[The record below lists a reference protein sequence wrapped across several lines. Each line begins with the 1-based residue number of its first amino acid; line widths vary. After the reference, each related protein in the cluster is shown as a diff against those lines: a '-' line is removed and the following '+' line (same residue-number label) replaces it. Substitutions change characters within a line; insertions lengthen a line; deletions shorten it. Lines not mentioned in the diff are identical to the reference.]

1 MVENFIEKLNFNAQ
15 NLDKKIEA
23 ETILNLSYE
32 ISLTYLNGLDKN
44 AKIAKFSE
52 LILEFCTDLAQLNL
66 IADQNIKAVFDGVKR
81 AFIQD
86 EEEYLYRLMSEKERI
101 SRQILTQKNE
111 IKELMFDTFN
121 ALEMRFA
128 NDKISSNLTIKR
140 ALNEK
145 MLDETIMKEYL
156 SEISETAFLSAIE
169 NNESLSVDVQEKAS
183 QRAEKIVYIA
193 ACGSEFNREIFA
205 KIITIVIN
213 EAVNVANASQ
223 IYATELIEGAVL
235 GANLGLKKAV
245 EKFKNDHKFSP
256 IAPSEQLFNP
266 DDETIK
272 VLKNLQISVANPSKE
287 KLEMILAKDF
297 DNYFVKFKRIS
308 SDVAQNL
315 GEKLTITAENLSEKL
330 TITAQNLG
338 EKLGEKRDKISE
350 SAENIAEKIKSK
362 IGEIGSREKIDEI
375 NKIASQK
382 LENVISQAKEH
393 TEKLKSNLNNS
404 DKFENFKSKIVKFER
419 YFLDKFENLK
429 NKDNK

>member
-1 MVENFIEKLNFNAQ
+1 MEKFIEKLNFNAQ

-23 ETILNLSYE
+23 QTILNLSYE
-32 ISLTYLNGLDKN
+32 ISLTYLNRLDKN

-52 LILEFCTDLAQLNL
+52 LLLDFCTDLEELNL
-66 IADQNIKAVFDGVKR
+66 ITDENIKAVFDGVKR

-111 IKELMFDTFN
+111 IKDLMFDTFN

-128 NDKISSNLTIKR
+128 NTKISSNLTIKR

-169 NNESLSVDVQEKAS
+169 NNESLSTNVQEKIS
-183 QRAEKIVYIA
+183 QIAEKIVYIA
-193 ACGSEFNREIFA
+193 TCESEFNREIFA

-297 DNYFVKFKRIS
+297 DNYFVKFKRLS

-338 EKLGEKRDKISE
+338 EKLGEKREKISE

-362 IGEIGSREKIDEI
+362 ISEIGSREKIDEI

-382 LENVISQAKEH
+382 LENVISQAKER

>member
-1 MVENFIEKLNFNAQ
+1 MEKFIEKLNFNAQ

-23 ETILNLSYE
+23 QTILNLSYE
-32 ISLTYLNGLDKN
+32 ISLTYLNRLDKN

-52 LILEFCTDLAQLNL
+52 LLLDFCTDLEELNL
-66 IADQNIKAVFDGVKR
+66 ITDENIKAVFDGVKR

-111 IKELMFDTFN
+111 IKDLMFDTFN

-128 NDKISSNLTIKR
+128 NTKISSNLTIKR

-169 NNESLSVDVQEKAS
+169 NNESLSTDVQEKIS
-183 QRAEKIVYIA
+183 QIAEKIVYIA
-193 ACGSEFNREIFA
+193 TCESEFNREIFA

-272 VLKNLQISVANPSKE
+272 VLKNLQISASNPAKE
-287 KLEMILAKDF
+287 RLEIILAKDF
-297 DNYFVKFKRIS
+297 DNYFVKFKRLS

-362 IGEIGSREKIDEI
+362 ISEIGSREKIDEI

-382 LENVISQAKEH
+382 LENVISQAKER

>member
-32 ISLTYLNGLDKN
+32 ISLTYLNRLDKN

-121 ALEMRFA
+121 TLEMRFA

-272 VLKNLQISVANPSKE
+272 VLKNLQISVANPAKE

-338 EKLGEKRDKISE
+338 EKLGEKREKISE

-362 IGEIGSREKIDEI
+362 IGEIGSREKIDGI

>member
-1 MVENFIEKLNFNAQ
+1 MEKFIEKLNFNAQ

-23 ETILNLSYE
+23 QTILNLSYE
-32 ISLTYLNGLDKN
+32 ISLTYLNRLDKN

-52 LILEFCTDLAQLNL
+52 LLLDFCTDLEELNL
-66 IADQNIKAVFDGVKR
+66 ITDENIKAVFDGVKR

-101 SRQILTQKNE
+101 WRQILTQKNE
-111 IKELMFDTFN
+111 IKDLMFDTFN

-128 NDKISSNLTIKR
+128 NTKISSNLTIKR

-169 NNESLSVDVQEKAS
+169 NNESLSTDVQEKIS
-183 QRAEKIVYIA
+183 QIAEKIVYIA
-193 ACGSEFNREIFA
+193 TCESEFNREIFA

-272 VLKNLQISVANPSKE
+272 VLKNLQISASNPAKE
-287 KLEMILAKDF
+287 RLEIILAKDF
-297 DNYFVKFKRIS
+297 DNYFVKFKRLS

-338 EKLGEKRDKISE
+338 EKLGEKREKISE

-362 IGEIGSREKIDEI
+362 IGEMGSREKIDEI

-382 LENVISQAKEH
+382 LENVISQAKER

>member
-1 MVENFIEKLNFNAQ
+1 VEKFIEKLNFNAQ
-15 NLDKKIEA
+15 NLDKKIET

-32 ISLTYLNGLDKN
+32 ISLTYLNRLDKN

-66 IADQNIKAVFDGVKR
+66 IADENIKAVFDGVKR

-121 ALEMRFA
+121 DLEMRFA

-169 NNESLSVDVQEKAS
+169 NNESLSTDLQEKIS
-183 QRAEKIVYIA
+183 QIAEKIVYIA
-193 ACGSEFNREIFA
+193 TCESEFNREIFT

-213 EAVNVANASQ
+213 EAVNVANVSQ

-272 VLKNLQISVANPSKE
+272 VLKNLQISASNPAKE

-338 EKLGEKRDKISE
+338 EKLGEKREKISE

>member
-1 MVENFIEKLNFNAQ
+1 MEKFIEKLNFNAQ

-23 ETILNLSYE
+23 QTILNLSYE
-32 ISLTYLNGLDKN
+32 ISLTYLNRLDKN

-52 LILEFCTDLAQLNL
+52 LLLDFCTDLEELNL
-66 IADQNIKAVFDGVKR
+66 ITDENIKAVFDGVKR

-111 IKELMFDTFN
+111 IKDLMFDTFN

-128 NDKISSNLTIKR
+128 NTKISSNLTIKR

-169 NNESLSVDVQEKAS
+169 NNESLSTDVQEKIS
-183 QRAEKIVYIA
+183 QIAEKIVYIA
-193 ACGSEFNREIFA
+193 TCESEFNREIFA

-272 VLKNLQISVANPSKE
+272 VLKNLQISASNPAKE

-338 EKLGEKRDKISE
+338 EKLGEKREKISE

>member
-1 MVENFIEKLNFNAQ
+1 MEKFIEKLNFNAQ

-23 ETILNLSYE
+23 QTILNLSYE
-32 ISLTYLNGLDKN
+32 ISLTYLNRLDKN

-52 LILEFCTDLAQLNL
+52 LLLDFCTDLEELNL
-66 IADQNIKAVFDGVKR
+66 ITDENIKAVFDGVKR

-111 IKELMFDTFN
+111 IKDLMFDTFN

-128 NDKISSNLTIKR
+128 NTKISSNLTIKR

-169 NNESLSVDVQEKAS
+169 NNESLSTDVQEKIS
-183 QRAEKIVYIA
+183 QIAEKIVYIA
-193 ACGSEFNREIFA
+193 TCESEFNREIFA

-382 LENVISQAKEH
+382 LENVISQAKER

>member
-1 MVENFIEKLNFNAQ
+1 MEKFIEKLNFNAQ
-15 NLDKKIEA
+15 NLDKKIKT

-32 ISLTYLNGLDKN
+32 ISLAYLNRLDKN

-66 IADQNIKAVFDGVKR
+66 ITDENIKAVFDGVKR

-121 ALEMRFA
+121 ALEIRFA

-169 NNESLSVDVQEKAS
+169 NNESLSTDLQEKIS
-183 QRAEKIVYIA
+183 QIAEKIVYIA
-193 ACGSEFNREIFA
+193 TCESEFNREIFT

-213 EAVNVANASQ
+213 EAVNVANVSQ

-272 VLKNLQISVANPSKE
+272 VLKNLQISASNPAKE

-308 SDVAQNL
+308 SDIAQNL

-338 EKLGEKRDKISE
+338 EKREKISE

-382 LENVISQAKEH
+382 LENVISQAKER

>member
-1 MVENFIEKLNFNAQ
+1 MEKFIEKLNFNAQ

-23 ETILNLSYE
+23 QTILNLSYE
-32 ISLTYLNGLDKN
+32 ISLTYLNRLDKN

-66 IADQNIKAVFDGVKR
+66 IADENIKAVFDGVKR

-121 ALEMRFA
+121 DLEMRFA

-169 NNESLSVDVQEKAS
+169 NNESLSTDLQEKIS
-183 QRAEKIVYIA
+183 QIAEKIVYIA
-193 ACGSEFNREIFA
+193 TCESEFNREIFT

-213 EAVNVANASQ
+213 EAVNVANVSQ

-272 VLKNLQISVANPSKE
+272 VLKNLQISASNPAKE

-338 EKLGEKRDKISE
+338 EKLGEKREKISE

>member
-1 MVENFIEKLNFNAQ
+1 MEKFIEKLNFNAQ

-23 ETILNLSYE
+23 QTILNLSYE
-32 ISLTYLNGLDKN
+32 ISLTYLNRLDKN

-52 LILEFCTDLAQLNL
+52 LLLDFCTDLEELNL
-66 IADQNIKAVFDGVKR
+66 ITDENIKAVFDGVKR

-111 IKELMFDTFN
+111 IKDLMFDTFN

-128 NDKISSNLTIKR
+128 NTKISSNLTIKR

-169 NNESLSVDVQEKAS
+169 NNESLSTDVQEKIS
-183 QRAEKIVYIA
+183 QIAEKIVYIA
-193 ACGSEFNREIFA
+193 TCESEFNREIFA

-272 VLKNLQISVANPSKE
+272 VLKNLQISVVNPAKE

-297 DNYFVKFKRIS
+297 NNYFVKFKRLS

-382 LENVISQAKEH
+382 LENVISQAKER

>member
-1 MVENFIEKLNFNAQ
+1 MEIFIEKLNFNAQ

-32 ISLTYLNGLDKN
+32 ISLTYLNRLDKN

-272 VLKNLQISVANPSKE
+272 VLKNLQISVANPAKE

-338 EKLGEKRDKISE
+338 EKLGEKREKISE

-375 NKIASQK
+375 NKIASEK

-393 TEKLKSNLNNS
+393 TEKLKCNLNNS

>member
-1 MVENFIEKLNFNAQ
+1 MEKFIEKLNFNAQ

-23 ETILNLSYE
+23 QTILNLSYE
-32 ISLTYLNGLDKN
+32 ISLTYLNRLDKN

-52 LILEFCTDLAQLNL
+52 LLLDFCTDLEELNL
-66 IADQNIKAVFDGVKR
+66 ITDENIKAVFDGVKR

-111 IKELMFDTFN
+111 IKDLMFDTFN

-128 NDKISSNLTIKR
+128 NTKISSNLTIKR

-169 NNESLSVDVQEKAS
+169 NNESLSTDVQEKIS
-183 QRAEKIVYIA
+183 QIAEKIVYIA
-193 ACGSEFNREIFA
+193 TCESEFNREIFA

-272 VLKNLQISVANPSKE
+272 VLKNLQISASNPAKE
-287 KLEMILAKDF
+287 RLEIILAKDF
-297 DNYFVKFKRIS
+297 DNYFVKFKRLS

-338 EKLGEKRDKISE
+338 EKLGEKREKISE

-362 IGEIGSREKIDEI
+362 ISEIGSREKIDEI

-382 LENVISQAKEH
+382 LGNVISQAKER

>member
-1 MVENFIEKLNFNAQ
+1 MEKFIEKLNFNAQ

-23 ETILNLSYE
+23 QTILNLSYE
-32 ISLTYLNGLDKN
+32 ISLTYLNRLDKN

-52 LILEFCTDLAQLNL
+52 LLLDFCTDLEELNL
-66 IADQNIKAVFDGVKR
+66 ITDENIKAVFDGVKR

-111 IKELMFDTFN
+111 IKDLMFDTFN

-128 NDKISSNLTIKR
+128 NTKISSNLTIKR

-169 NNESLSVDVQEKAS
+169 NNESLSTDVQEKIS
-183 QRAEKIVYIA
+183 QIAEKIVYIA
-193 ACGSEFNREIFA
+193 TCESEFNREIFA

-272 VLKNLQISVANPSKE
+272 VLKNLQISASNPAKE
-287 KLEMILAKDF
+287 RLEIILAKDF
-297 DNYFVKFKRIS
+297 DNYFVKFKRLS

-338 EKLGEKRDKISE
+338 EKLGEKREKISE

-362 IGEIGSREKIDEI
+362 ISEIGSREKIDEI

>member
-1 MVENFIEKLNFNAQ
+1 MEKFIEKLNFNAQ

-23 ETILNLSYE
+23 QTILNLSYE
-32 ISLTYLNGLDKN
+32 ISLTYLNRLDKN

-52 LILEFCTDLAQLNL
+52 LLLDFCTDLEELNL
-66 IADQNIKAVFDGVKR
+66 ITDENIKAVFDGVKR

-86 EEEYLYRLMSEKERI
+86 EEEYLYRLMNEKERI

-111 IKELMFDTFN
+111 IKDLMFDTFN

-128 NDKISSNLTIKR
+128 NTKISSNLTIKR

-169 NNESLSVDVQEKAS
+169 NNESLSTDVQEKIS
-183 QRAEKIVYIA
+183 QIAEKIVYIA
-193 ACGSEFNREIFA
+193 TCESEFNREIFA

-272 VLKNLQISVANPSKE
+272 VLKNLQISASNPAKE
-287 KLEMILAKDF
+287 RLEIILAKDF
-297 DNYFVKFKRIS
+297 DNYFVKFKRLS

-338 EKLGEKRDKISE
+338 EKLGEKREKISE

-362 IGEIGSREKIDEI
+362 ISEIGSREKIDEI

-382 LENVISQAKEH
+382 LENVISQAKER

>member
-1 MVENFIEKLNFNAQ
+1 MEKFIEKLNFNAQ
-15 NLDKKIEA
+15 NLDKKIET

-32 ISLTYLNGLDKN
+32 ISLAYLNRLDKN

-66 IADQNIKAVFDGVKR
+66 IADENIKAVFDGVKR

-121 ALEMRFA
+121 ALEIRFA

-169 NNESLSVDVQEKAS
+169 NNESLSVDVQEKIS
-183 QRAEKIVYIA
+183 QIAEKIVYIA
-193 ACGSEFNREIFA
+193 ACESEFNREIFA

-213 EAVNVANASQ
+213 EAVNVANVSQ

-272 VLKNLQISVANPSKE
+272 VLKNLQISASNPAKE

-308 SDVAQNL
+308 SDIAQNL

-330 TITAQNLG
+330 IITAQNLG
-338 EKLGEKRDKISE
+338 EKREKISE

>member
-1 MVENFIEKLNFNAQ
+1 MENFIEKLNFNAQ

-193 ACGSEFNREIFA
+193 ACGSEFNHEIFA

-272 VLKNLQISVANPSKE
+272 VLKNLQISVVNPAKE

>member
-1 MVENFIEKLNFNAQ
+1 MEKFIEKLNFNAQ

-23 ETILNLSYE
+23 QTILNLSYE
-32 ISLTYLNGLDKN
+32 ISLTYLNRLDKN

-52 LILEFCTDLAQLNL
+52 LLLDFCTDLEELNL
-66 IADQNIKAVFDGVKR
+66 ITDENIKAVFDGVKR

-111 IKELMFDTFN
+111 IKDLMFDTFN

-128 NDKISSNLTIKR
+128 NTKISSNLTIKR

-169 NNESLSVDVQEKAS
+169 NNESLSTDVQEKIS
-183 QRAEKIVYIA
+183 QIAEKIVYIA
-193 ACGSEFNREIFA
+193 TCESEFNREIFA

-272 VLKNLQISVANPSKE
+272 VLKNLQISASNPAKE
-287 KLEMILAKDF
+287 RLEIILAKDF
-297 DNYFVKFKRIS
+297 NNYFVKFKRLS

-338 EKLGEKRDKISE
+338 EKLGEKREKISE

-382 LENVISQAKEH
+382 LGNVISQAKER

>member
-1 MVENFIEKLNFNAQ
+1 MEKFIEKLNFNAQ

-23 ETILNLSYE
+23 QTILNLSYE
-32 ISLTYLNGLDKN
+32 ISLTYLNRLDKN

-52 LILEFCTDLAQLNL
+52 LLLDFCTDLEELNL
-66 IADQNIKAVFDGVKR
+66 ITDENIKAVFDGVKR

-111 IKELMFDTFN
+111 IKDLMFDTFN

-128 NDKISSNLTIKR
+128 NTKISSNLTIKR

-169 NNESLSVDVQEKAS
+169 NNESLSTDVQEKIS
-183 QRAEKIVYIA
+183 QIAEKIVYIA
-193 ACGSEFNREIFA
+193 TCESEFNREIFA

-272 VLKNLQISVANPSKE
+272 VLKNLQISASNPAKE
-287 KLEMILAKDF
+287 RLEIILAKDF
-297 DNYFVKFKRIS
+297 DNYFVKFKRLS

-382 LENVISQAKEH
+382 LENVISQAKER

>member
-1 MVENFIEKLNFNAQ
+1 MEKFIEKLNFNAQ
-15 NLDKKIEA
+15 NLDKKIET

-32 ISLTYLNGLDKN
+32 ISLTYLNRLDKN

-66 IADQNIKAVFDGVKR
+66 IADENIKAVFDGVKR

-121 ALEMRFA
+121 DLEMRFA

-145 MLDETIMKEYL
+145 MLDETIMEEYL

-169 NNESLSVDVQEKAS
+169 NNESLSTDLQEKIS
-183 QRAEKIVYIA
+183 QIAEKIVYIA
-193 ACGSEFNREIFA
+193 TCESEFNREIFT

-213 EAVNVANASQ
+213 EAVNVANVSQ

-272 VLKNLQISVANPSKE
+272 VLKNLQISASNPAKE

-338 EKLGEKRDKISE
+338 EKLGEKREKISE

>member
-1 MVENFIEKLNFNAQ
+1 VEKFIEKLNFNAQ

-23 ETILNLSYE
+23 QTILNLSYE
-32 ISLTYLNGLDKN
+32 ISLTYLNRLDKN

-52 LILEFCTDLAQLNL
+52 LLLDFCTDLEELNL
-66 IADQNIKAVFDGVKR
+66 ITDENIKAVFDGVKR

-111 IKELMFDTFN
+111 IKDLMFDTFN

-128 NDKISSNLTIKR
+128 NTKISSNLTIKR

-169 NNESLSVDVQEKAS
+169 NNESLSTDVQEKIS
-183 QRAEKIVYIA
+183 QIAEKIVYIA
-193 ACGSEFNREIFA
+193 TCESEFNREIFA

-272 VLKNLQISVANPSKE
+272 VLKNLQISASNPAKE
-287 KLEMILAKDF
+287 RLEIILAKDF
-297 DNYFVKFKRIS
+297 NNYFVKFKRLS

-338 EKLGEKRDKISE
+338 EKLGEKREKISE

-382 LENVISQAKEH
+382 LENVISQAKER

>member
-1 MVENFIEKLNFNAQ
+1 MEKFIEKLNFNAQ

-23 ETILNLSYE
+23 QTILNLSYE
-32 ISLTYLNGLDKN
+32 ISLTYLNRLDKN

-52 LILEFCTDLAQLNL
+52 LILDFCTDLEELNL
-66 IADQNIKAVFDGVKR
+66 ITDENIKAVFDGVKR

-111 IKELMFDTFN
+111 IKDLMFDTFN

-128 NDKISSNLTIKR
+128 NTKISSNLTIKR

-169 NNESLSVDVQEKAS
+169 NNESLSTNVQEKIS
-183 QRAEKIVYIA
+183 QIAEKIVYIA
-193 ACGSEFNREIFA
+193 TCESEFNREIFA

-297 DNYFVKFKRIS
+297 DNYFVKFKRLS

-338 EKLGEKRDKISE
+338 EKLGEKREKISE

-362 IGEIGSREKIDEI
+362 ISEIGSREKIDEI

-382 LENVISQAKEH
+382 LENVISQAKER

>member
-1 MVENFIEKLNFNAQ
+1 MEKFIEKLNFNAQ
-15 NLDKKIEA
+15 NLDKKIKT

-32 ISLTYLNGLDKN
+32 ISLAYLNRLDKN

-66 IADQNIKAVFDGVKR
+66 ITDENIKAVFDGVKR

-121 ALEMRFA
+121 ALEIRFA

-145 MLDETIMKEYL
+145 MLDETIMREYL

-169 NNESLSVDVQEKAS
+169 NNESLSTDVQEKIS
-183 QRAEKIVYIA
+183 QIAEKIVYIA
-193 ACGSEFNREIFA
+193 ACESEFNREIFA

-213 EAVNVANASQ
+213 EAVNVANVSQ

-272 VLKNLQISVANPSKE
+272 VLKNLQISASNPAKE

-308 SDVAQNL
+308 SDIAQNL

-338 EKLGEKRDKISE
+338 EKREKISE

-393 TEKLKSNLNNS
+393 TQKLKSNLNNS

>member
-1 MVENFIEKLNFNAQ
+1 MEIFIEKLNFNAQ

-32 ISLTYLNGLDKN
+32 ISLTYLNRLDKN

-121 ALEMRFA
+121 TLEMRFA

-272 VLKNLQISVANPSKE
+272 VLKNLQISVANPAKE

-338 EKLGEKRDKISE
+338 EKLGEKREKISE

-382 LENVISQAKEH
+382 LENVISQAKER

>member
-1 MVENFIEKLNFNAQ
+1 MEKFIEKLNFNAQ
-15 NLDKKIEA
+15 NLDKKIET

-32 ISLTYLNGLDKN
+32 ISLTYLNRLDKN

-66 IADQNIKAVFDGVKR
+66 IADENIKAVFDGVKR

-111 IKELMFDTFN
+111 IKDLMFDTFN

-128 NDKISSNLTIKR
+128 NTKISSNLTIKR

-169 NNESLSVDVQEKAS
+169 NNESLSTDVQEKIS
-183 QRAEKIVYIA
+183 QIAEKIVYIA
-193 ACGSEFNREIFA
+193 TCESEFNREIFA

-272 VLKNLQISVANPSKE
+272 VLKNLQISASNPAKE

-308 SDVAQNL
+308 SDIAQNL

-338 EKLGEKRDKISE
+338 EKLGEKREKISE

-362 IGEIGSREKIDEI
+362 ISEIGSREKIDEI

>member
-1 MVENFIEKLNFNAQ
+1 MEIFIEKLNFNAQ

-32 ISLTYLNGLDKN
+32 ISLTYLNRLDKN

-121 ALEMRFA
+121 TLEMRFA

-272 VLKNLQISVANPSKE
+272 VLKNLQISVANPAKE

-338 EKLGEKRDKISE
+338 EKLGEKREKISE

>member
-1 MVENFIEKLNFNAQ
+1 VEKFIEKLNFNAQ

-23 ETILNLSYE
+23 QTILNLSYE
-32 ISLTYLNGLDKN
+32 ISLTYLNRLDKN

-52 LILEFCTDLAQLNL
+52 LILDFCTDLEELNL
-66 IADQNIKAVFDGVKR
+66 ITDENIKAVFDGVKR

-111 IKELMFDTFN
+111 IKDLMFDTFN

-128 NDKISSNLTIKR
+128 NTKISSNLTIKR

-169 NNESLSVDVQEKAS
+169 NNESLSTDVQEKIS
-183 QRAEKIVYIA
+183 QIAEKIVYIA
-193 ACGSEFNREIFA
+193 TCESEFNREIFA

-272 VLKNLQISVANPSKE
+272 VLKNLQISASNPAKE
-287 KLEMILAKDF
+287 RLEMILAKDF
-297 DNYFVKFKRIS
+297 DNYFVKFKRLS

-338 EKLGEKRDKISE
+338 EKLGEKREKISE

-362 IGEIGSREKIDEI
+362 ISEIGSREKIDEI

-382 LENVISQAKEH
+382 LENVISQAKER

>member
-1 MVENFIEKLNFNAQ
+1 MEIFIEKLNFNAQ

-32 ISLTYLNGLDKN
+32 ISLTYLNRLDKN

-272 VLKNLQISVANPSKE
+272 VLKNLQISVVNPAKE

-338 EKLGEKRDKISE
+338 EKLGEKREKISE

>member
-1 MVENFIEKLNFNAQ
+1 MEKFIEKLNFNAQ

-23 ETILNLSYE
+23 QTILNLSYE
-32 ISLTYLNGLDKN
+32 ISLTYLNRLDKN

-52 LILEFCTDLAQLNL
+52 LLLDFCTDLEELNL
-66 IADQNIKAVFDGVKR
+66 ITDENIKAVFDGVKR

-111 IKELMFDTFN
+111 IKDLMFDTFN

-128 NDKISSNLTIKR
+128 NTKISSNLTIKR

-169 NNESLSVDVQEKAS
+169 NNESLSTDVQEKIS
-183 QRAEKIVYIA
+183 QIAEKIVYIA
-193 ACGSEFNREIFA
+193 TCESEFNREIFA

-272 VLKNLQISVANPSKE
+272 VLKNLQISASNPAKE
-287 KLEMILAKDF
+287 RLEIILAKDF
-297 DNYFVKFKRIS
+297 NNYFVKFKRLS

-338 EKLGEKRDKISE
+338 EKLGEKREKISE

>member
-1 MVENFIEKLNFNAQ
+1 VEKFIEKLNFNAQ

-23 ETILNLSYE
+23 QTILNLSYE
-32 ISLTYLNGLDKN
+32 ISLTYLNRLDKN

-52 LILEFCTDLAQLNL
+52 LILDFCTDLEELNL
-66 IADQNIKAVFDGVKR
+66 ITDENIKAVFDGVKR

-111 IKELMFDTFN
+111 IKDLMFDTFN

-128 NDKISSNLTIKR
+128 NTKISSNLTIKR

-169 NNESLSVDVQEKAS
+169 NNESLSTNVQEKIS
-183 QRAEKIVYIA
+183 QIAEKIVYIA
-193 ACGSEFNREIFA
+193 TCESEFNREIFA

-297 DNYFVKFKRIS
+297 DNYFVKFKRLS

-338 EKLGEKRDKISE
+338 EKLGEKREKISE

-362 IGEIGSREKIDEI
+362 ISEIGSREKIDEI

-382 LENVISQAKEH
+382 LENVISQAKER

>member
-1 MVENFIEKLNFNAQ
+1 MEKFIEKLNFNAQ

-23 ETILNLSYE
+23 QTILNLSYE
-32 ISLTYLNGLDKN
+32 ISLTYLNRLDKN

-52 LILEFCTDLAQLNL
+52 LLLDFCTDLEELNL
-66 IADQNIKAVFDGVKR
+66 ITDENIKAVFDGVKR

-111 IKELMFDTFN
+111 IKDLMFDTFN

-128 NDKISSNLTIKR
+128 NTKISSNLTIKR

-169 NNESLSVDVQEKAS
+169 NNESLSTDVQEKIS
-183 QRAEKIVYIA
+183 QIAEKIVYIA
-193 ACGSEFNREIFA
+193 TCESEFNREIFA

-235 GANLGLKKAV
+235 GANLGLKKPV
-245 EKFKNDHKFSP
+245 EKLINDHKFSP

-272 VLKNLQISVANPSKE
+272 VLKNLQISASNPAKE
-287 KLEMILAKDF
+287 RLEIILAKDF
-297 DNYFVKFKRIS
+297 DNYFVKFKRLS

-382 LENVISQAKEH
+382 LENVISQAKER

>member
-1 MVENFIEKLNFNAQ
+1 MEKFIEKLNFNAQ

-23 ETILNLSYE
+23 QTILNLSYE
-32 ISLTYLNGLDKN
+32 ISLTYLNRLDKN

-52 LILEFCTDLAQLNL
+52 LLLDFCTDLEELNL
-66 IADQNIKAVFDGVKR
+66 ITDENIKAVFDGVKR

-111 IKELMFDTFN
+111 IKDLMFDTFN

-128 NDKISSNLTIKR
+128 NTKISSNLTIKR

-169 NNESLSVDVQEKAS
+169 NNESLSTDVQEKIS
-183 QRAEKIVYIA
+183 QIAEKIVYIA
-193 ACGSEFNREIFA
+193 TCESEFNREIFA

-272 VLKNLQISVANPSKE
+272 VLKNLQISASNPAKE
-287 KLEMILAKDF
+287 RLEMILAKDF
-297 DNYFVKFKRIS
+297 DNYFVKFKRLS

-338 EKLGEKRDKISE
+338 EKLGEKREKISE

-382 LENVISQAKEH
+382 LENVISQAKER

>member
-1 MVENFIEKLNFNAQ
+1 MEKFIEKLNFNAQ

-23 ETILNLSYE
+23 QTILNLSYE
-32 ISLTYLNGLDKN
+32 ISLTYLNRLDKN

-52 LILEFCTDLAQLNL
+52 LLLDFCTDLEELNL
-66 IADQNIKAVFDGVKR
+66 ITDENIKAVFDGVKR

-111 IKELMFDTFN
+111 IKDLMFDTFN

-128 NDKISSNLTIKR
+128 NTKISSNLTIKR

-169 NNESLSVDVQEKAS
+169 TNESLSTDVQEKIS
-183 QRAEKIVYIA
+183 QIAEKIVYIA
-193 ACGSEFNREIFA
+193 TCESEFNREIFA

-272 VLKNLQISVANPSKE
+272 VLKNLQISASNPAKE
-287 KLEMILAKDF
+287 RLEIILAKDF
-297 DNYFVKFKRIS
+297 DNYFVKFKRLS

-338 EKLGEKRDKISE
+338 EKLGEKREKISE

-362 IGEIGSREKIDEI
+362 ISEIGSREKIDEI

-382 LENVISQAKEH
+382 LENVISQAKER

>member
-1 MVENFIEKLNFNAQ
+1 MEKFIEKLNFNAQ

-23 ETILNLSYE
+23 QTILNLSYE
-32 ISLTYLNGLDKN
+32 ISLTYLNRLDKN

-52 LILEFCTDLAQLNL
+52 LILDFCTDLEELNL
-66 IADQNIKAVFDGVKR
+66 ITDENIKAVFDGVKR

-111 IKELMFDTFN
+111 IKDLMFDTFN

-128 NDKISSNLTIKR
+128 NTKISSNLTIKR

-169 NNESLSVDVQEKAS
+169 NNESLSTDVQEKIS
-183 QRAEKIVYIA
+183 QIAEKIVYIA
-193 ACGSEFNREIFA
+193 TCESEFNREIFA

-272 VLKNLQISVANPSKE
+272 VLKNLQISASNPAKE
-287 KLEMILAKDF
+287 RLEMILAKDF
-297 DNYFVKFKRIS
+297 DNYFVKFKRLS

-338 EKLGEKRDKISE
+338 EKLGEKREKISE

-362 IGEIGSREKIDEI
+362 ISEIGSREKIDEI

-382 LENVISQAKEH
+382 LENVISQAKER

>member
-1 MVENFIEKLNFNAQ
+1 MGKFIEKLNFNAQ

-23 ETILNLSYE
+23 QTILNLSYE
-32 ISLTYLNGLDKN
+32 ISLTYLNRLDKN

-52 LILEFCTDLAQLNL
+52 LLLDFCTDLEELNL
-66 IADQNIKAVFDGVKR
+66 ITDENIKAVFDGVKR

-272 VLKNLQISVANPSKE
+272 VLKNLQISASNPAKE
-287 KLEMILAKDF
+287 RLEIILAKDF

-338 EKLGEKRDKISE
+338 EKLGEKREKISE

>member
-1 MVENFIEKLNFNAQ
+1 MEKFIEKLNFNAQ

-23 ETILNLSYE
+23 QTILNLSYE
-32 ISLTYLNGLDKN
+32 ISLTYLNRLDKN

-52 LILEFCTDLAQLNL
+52 LLLDFCTDLEELNL
-66 IADQNIKAVFDGVKR
+66 ITDENIKAVFDGVKR

-111 IKELMFDTFN
+111 IKDLMFDTFN

-128 NDKISSNLTIKR
+128 NTKISSNLTIKR

-169 NNESLSVDVQEKAS
+169 NNESLSTNVQEKIS
-183 QRAEKIVYIA
+183 QIAEKIVYIA
-193 ACGSEFNREIFA
+193 TCESEFNREIFA

-272 VLKNLQISVANPSKE
+272 VLKNLQISASNPAKE
-287 KLEMILAKDF
+287 RLEIILAKDF
-297 DNYFVKFKRIS
+297 DNYFVKFKRLS

-338 EKLGEKRDKISE
+338 EKLGEKREKISE

-362 IGEIGSREKIDEI
+362 ISEIGSREKIDEI

-382 LENVISQAKEH
+382 LENVISQAKER

>member
-338 EKLGEKRDKISE
+338 EKLGEKREKISE

-419 YFLDKFENLK
+419 YFLDKFENLN

>member
-1 MVENFIEKLNFNAQ
+1 MEKFIEKLNFNAQ

-23 ETILNLSYE
+23 QTILNLSYE
-32 ISLTYLNGLDKN
+32 ISLTYLNRLDKN

-52 LILEFCTDLAQLNL
+52 LLLDFCTDLEELNL
-66 IADQNIKAVFDGVKR
+66 ITDENIKAVFDGVKR

-86 EEEYLYRLMSEKERI
+86 GEEYLYRLMSEKERI

-111 IKELMFDTFN
+111 IKDLMFDTFN

-128 NDKISSNLTIKR
+128 NTKISSNLTIKR

-169 NNESLSVDVQEKAS
+169 NNESLSVDVQEKIS
-183 QRAEKIVYIA
+183 QIAEKIVYIA
-193 ACGSEFNREIFA
+193 TCESEFNREIFA

-272 VLKNLQISVANPSKE
+272 VLKNLQISASNPAKE
-287 KLEMILAKDF
+287 RLEIILAKDF
-297 DNYFVKFKRIS
+297 DNYFVKFKRLS

-382 LENVISQAKEH
+382 LENVISQAKER

>member
-1 MVENFIEKLNFNAQ
+1 MEIFIEKLNFNAQ

-272 VLKNLQISVANPSKE
+272 VLKNLQISVVNPAKE